1 MWTWTYCRNL
11 PAFNHSDWDALF
23 QLSEEKLFCFMETN
37 FKTRTKLYFPD
48 WWRART
54 CLMAEYNPQ
63 SSGSGFSCLLLW
75 KEAQVLKCHFA
86 KKKKKKKGAWVML
99 QYGRVRLSSNCTIQA
114 NRTAAQW
121 DIRNNVR
128 LFGHQLGDKA
138 DASTLFIYLFIFLRS
153 VLYVVQTA
161 GPSLYNDIWQ
171 SPLETNGGCHA
182 FIPGS
187 NATFVPL
194 TLDEK
199 FFH

>member
-48 WWRART
+48 WWRAHT

-86 KKKKKKKGAWVML
+86 KKKKKKREHESCCSTAELGCLVIVQYKRTGL
-99 QYGRVRLSSNCTIQA
+99 QHSEISATMYGFSATS
-114 NRTAAQW
+114 W
-121 DIRNNVR
+121 EIRQTQV
-128 LFGHQLGDKA
+128 LF
-138 DASTLFIYLFIFLRS
+138 LFIYLFFLEVFCMLFRQPGHHYIMTYDKAHWRRMEAATLLS
-153 VLYVVQTA
+153 RVQMQH
-161 GPSLYNDIWQ
+161 L
-171 SPLETNGGCHA
+171 
-182 FIPGS
+182 
-187 NATFVPL
+187 
-194 TLDEK
+194 
-199 FFH
+199 FH